1 MLILKYSIPNLA
13 IVLITYFSKH
23 YFFPVFLLLVGGPYS
38 PSPKMRDFWEWKEFT
53 DNYTETELKIG
64 TDARQMGHK
73 VMIFIAGNVDQEWY
87 YSERS
92 FLCAETLKSALRNC
106 KVAGRIRSAY
116 RFRHTEC
123 QAAGHLFLISFQYS
137 VSIGVTHLQSI
148 FKCHRHFNLSP
159 SL

>member
-1 MLILKYSIPNLA
+1 MLTVCSFHWIAWLLKKFKTSCELRKKNFRFIPFMLILKYSIPNLA

-123 QAAGHLFLISFQYS
+123 QA
-137 VSIGVTHLQSI
+137 V
-148 FKCHRHFNLSP
+148 FN
-159 SL
+159 